1 MLEIQTEISSHTKS
15 IAHSLSELVKLK
27 KIQMG
32 LNPFEDVPLSI
43 IIQPQG
49 VEDDGLVDMAIYDS
63 Q

>member
-1 MLEIQTEISSHTKS
+1 
-15 IAHSLSELVKLK
+15 
-27 KIQMG
+27 MG

-43 IIQPQG
+43 IIEPRN